1 MNIEYYT
8 SSSGKCPIEKYLNNI
23 KDTRHV
29 RQILDDIELL
39 LKFGFER
46 LKKTADIEK
55 IKGIKENIWE
65 LKTSCRGNIIYRT
78 LFEFNDD
85 NIHIL
90 NIFNKKDQKI
100 RKTEI
105 IKAISRLKY

>member
-1 MNIEYYT
+1 MEIEYYT
-8 SSSGKCPIEKYLNNI
+8 SNNGKCPIEKYLKSI
-23 KDTRHV
+23 SDTRHV

-39 LKFGFER
+39 EKFGFER
-46 LKKTADIEK
+46 FKKTADIEK

-78 LFEFNDD
+78 LFEIHEDK
-85 NIHIL
+85 IHIL

-100 RKTEI
+100 KKQEI
-105 IKAISRLKY
+105 DKAISRLK